1 MAEEI
6 AKGAVLEEDVEVEND
21 QYLIFRIEGQEFG
34 IQAMRVQEI
43 ATVLPITKVPNTPYH
58 IEGIMNLR
66 GKLASV
72 LNFRKMFSFA
82 DRAYDEDTRIIVVE
96 YDVYPVGL
104 VVDSVEEVIKIPDD
118 IVHTLPE
125 ATSKAIAEEFIRGV
139 GILDKRLVILLSI
152 DRIIGELESLNTD
165 IMKKAIEDVK
175 NGKLTMATDTP
186 QDSTLPELEQKKA
199 TKEKEAKTN
208 G

>member
-1 MAEEI
+1 MEEESVS
-6 AKGAVLEEDVEVEND
+6 AVLGEDVEVEGD
-21 QYLIFRIEGQEFG
+21 QYLIFGIEEQEFG

-43 ATVLPITKVPNTPYH
+43 STILPITKVPHAPPNV
-58 IEGIMNLR
+58 EGIMNLR

-72 LNFRKMFSFA
+72 LSFRQMFSFP
-82 DRAYDEDTRIIVVE
+82 DRTFDEDTRIIVVE
-96 YDVYPVGL
+96 HDAYPLGL
-104 VVDSVEEVIKIPDD
+104 IVDAVEEVVKIPDE

-139 GILDKRLVILLSI
+139 GMLDKRLIILLNI
-152 DRIIGELESLNTD
+152 ERIVGKPELLSAD

-175 NGKLTMATDTP
+175 NGKLALTTDMP
-186 QDSTLPELEQKKA
+186 EDSTSQQ
-199 TKEKEAKTN
+199 TGKEKTTEEKGEENN